1 MATETKQSNLSI
13 AFDNVR
19 NLNLDLTT
27 EQFIVLN
34 EILYDLASKQHSKGM
49 DDAKEIYK
57 NYNNL

>member
-19 NLNLDLTT
+19 NLNLGLTT
-27 EQFIVLN
+27 DQFLDLN
-34 EILYDLASKQHSKGM
+34 EILYDLATKQHLKGM
-49 DDAKEIYK
+49 EDAKQIYK

>member
-34 EILYDLASKQHSKGM
+34 EILYDLANKQHSKGM
-49 DDAKEIYK
+49 EDAKII
-57 NYNNL
+57 YNNIRY

>member
-27 EQFIVLN
+27 DQFIKLN
-34 EILYDLASKQHSKGM
+34 EILYTLASDQHLKGM
-49 DDAKEIYK
+49 NDAKTIYD
-57 NYNNL
+57 NNRF

>member
-27 EQFIVLN
+27 EEFIKLN
-34 EILYDLASKQHSKGM
+34 EILYDLASKQHLKGM
-49 DDAKEIYK
+49 EDAKTI
-57 NYNNL
+57 YNNTRL

>member
-34 EILYDLASKQHSKGM
+34 EILYDLATKQHLKGM
-49 DDAKEIYK
+49 EDAKTI
-57 NYNNL
+57 YNNNRL

>member
-34 EILYDLASKQHSKGM
+34 EILYDLANKQHSKGM
-49 DDAKEIYK
+49 EDAKII
-57 NYNNL
+57 YNNFRY